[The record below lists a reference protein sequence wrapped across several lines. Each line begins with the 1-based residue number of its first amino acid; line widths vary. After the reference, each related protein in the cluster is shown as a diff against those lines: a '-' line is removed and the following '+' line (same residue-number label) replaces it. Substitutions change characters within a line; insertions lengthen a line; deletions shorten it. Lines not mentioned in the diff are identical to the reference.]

1 MASAAEL
8 GATIALLEEFVLEKR
23 TAHFV
28 GALALPF
35 GSLVGEKHLISRH
48 GGTNGGGNGGKR
60 SESGGQ
66 VRHDLLNFGS
76 LTLQPNKPE

>member
-48 GGTNGGGNGGKR
+48 GGNKRGLEMAGNAPKVAGSASRYFK
-60 SESGGQ
+60 
-66 VRHDLLNFGS
+66 LCFIPS
-76 LTLQPNKPE
+76 LTTEP